1 METVQTMKENK
12 HHLLRQF
19 DIIPQEKLA
28 LPVHIIGCGAIG
40 SFTALALAKMGAED
54 ITVYDMDQVD
64 TVNMNCQFYRF
75 SDIGKKKALALADL
89 VEDFT
94 GVEVLAVPTK
104 VDASFAPRLKG
115 IVILAVDSIDAR
127 REIFES
133 IYKLGAGVQWFI
145 DTRMGAEYYEQHCFN
160 PYDEVEASKYRT
172 TFHTDDNQAQA
183 PCTAKST
190 VYTATLAAGMVSKT
204 VKNILIDA
212 DFPRETFWN
221 IKANIEPLLVTVGN
235 DAGSSPQQ

>member
-1 METVQTMKENK
+1 MKNSKMQEIKTSK
-12 HHLLRQF
+12 HHLLRQY
-19 DIIPQEKLA
+19 DIIPNDDLCV
-28 LPVHIIGCGAIG
+28 PVHIIGCGAIG
-40 SFTALALAKMGAED
+40 SFTALALAKMGMED
-54 ITVYDMDQVD
+54 ITVYDMDKVD
-64 TVNMNCQFYRF
+64 VVNMNCQFYRF
-75 SDIGKKKALALADL
+75 SDIGKDKALALAEL

-94 GVEVLAVPTK
+94 GVEVTPVPMK

-115 IVILAVDSIDAR
+115 IVILAVDSIEAR
-127 REIFES
+127 KEIFEAVN
-133 IYKLGAGVQWFI
+133 KLGVGVKWII
-145 DTRMGAEYYEQHCFN
+145 DTRMGAEYYEQHCLN
-160 PYDEVEASKYRT
+160 PYDDAEVRKYAT

-221 IKANIEPLLVTVGN
+221 IRANIEPMLVTLGN
-235 DAGSSPQQ
+235 VEALPT